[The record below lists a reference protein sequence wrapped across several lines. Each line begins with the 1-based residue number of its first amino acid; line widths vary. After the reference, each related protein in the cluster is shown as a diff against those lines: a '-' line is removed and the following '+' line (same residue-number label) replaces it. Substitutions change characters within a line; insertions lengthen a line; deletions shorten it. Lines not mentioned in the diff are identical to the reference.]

1 MFGWNSHQ
9 TANAGC
15 LSTEEKSTDREVLL
29 FSFSFGYL
37 LSASVSTVVADDV
50 FRKLNVPRRIDYL
63 SLDVEGAVEFIMR
76 VFPFKDYDISLL
88 TVERVKPSLRGFLV
102 DNGFKMVARLGEDTL
117 WAHESIKDELDPV
130 QLSKYS
136 ASLRSTEPKLQLS

>member
-9 TANAGC
+9 TAKNAGC
-15 LSTEEKSTDREVLL
+15 LSTRKNRRTGRFFSL
-29 FSFSFGYL
+29 FLFWVSYL

-63 SLDVEGAVEFIMR
+63 SLDVEGAEEFIMR

-102 DNGFKMVARLGEDTL
+102 DNGFKMVARLGEERYTL
-117 WAHESIKDELDPV
+117 GS
-130 QLSKYS
+130 
-136 ASLRSTEPKLQLS
+136 